1 MGRCHVAD
9 STPDDGSHAL
19 TEEGQGHDDDDG
31 IERVEIIS
39 RHDGHRTEETADDGQ
54 FSGF

>member
-31 IERVEIIS
+31 IERIEIIS
-39 RHDGHRTEETADDGQ
+39 RHDGH
-54 FSGF
+54 